1 MKVEVKIFADVLE
14 QITLYQVDS
23 VHPHKRSGLRV
34 FDTLSNNMQVVFMRL
49 FNEQW
54 EFFCRSGWLCAS
66 PKC

>member
-49 FNEQW
+49 FNE
-54 EFFCRSGWLCAS
+54 
-66 PKC
+66 